1 MGTIV
6 ALEGISPFY
15 NQVVEFQPMNP
26 DEVILDLAESRERS
40 EDGLTYTFKI
50 RQGGTWQDGD
60 LIVAGDVVFS
70 IYRTIEE
77 GEPRTRAGMLRTSTE
92 NAEPV
97 DEYTA
102 QVNLKLGV
110 AWFLR
115 LLAVDFMRV
124 LPQRV
129 LNRALTST
137 STIV

>member
-1 MGTIV
+1 
-6 ALEGISPFY
+6 
-15 NQVVEFQPMNP
+15 MNP
-26 DEVILDLAESRERS
+26 DEVILDLAQSRERS
-40 EDGLTYTFKI
+40 EDGITYTFEI

-70 IYRTIEE
+70 IYRMIEE
-77 GEPRTRAGMLRTSTE
+77 GESRNRAGMLRTSTE
-92 NAEPV
+92 SAEPV

-110 AWFLR
+110 ARFLK